1 MMLAMS
7 EITSLPYR
15 MHFTALRTF
24 DVHAGIGG
32 AIAIFWEPVQRR
44 LGKQHPRQA
53 QPIYPAAATPRP
65 EANRSAAT
73 EVGHPVEGD
82 ASDG

>member
-32 AIAIFWEPVQRR
+32 AIAIFWEPAQRR
-44 LGKQHPRQA
+44 LGKQRPRQE
-53 QPIYPAAATPRP
+53 QRICPAAAAPRP
-65 EANRSAAT
+65 DANRAAAT
-73 EVGHPVEGD
+73 EAGHPVESD